1 MRGALAALLA
11 ASLVLA
17 GCSGDGSEPAG
28 SPSADPDAPE
38 VTELDAGPV
47 GVAEVDGEA
56 WTTLVRD
63 GAVRTADDLR
73 IDVGEFPLRL
83 VDTPSGVWVS
93 VIGDGTVVQIDSGTG
108 EVLQTVPIKPTGSEP
123 EGIAW
128 DGESLWVVDQ
138 AGGRVLQLD
147 GDGTKVTSYSTDTEP
162 RLVAVGESGVWVAN
176 YGGSSVTR
184 IAGGR
189 VETAKL
195 PGCTGPQGI
204 AESAGKV
211 WISCTLSGKVVVL
224 NAGTM
229 KQVGEIPDVPDADA
243 VVAGDDSVYV
253 VGQSGPTVYVVDPK
267 TAEVADT
274 VVLDDAPPT
283 SENVGAAVVGADLVV
298 THPDVRK
305 IYTVP
310 LP

>member
-1 MRGALAALLA
+1 MRALIGAAVCAV
-11 ASLVLA
+11 VLS
-17 GCSGDGSEPAG
+17 GCSGSDGPPAG
-28 SPSADPDAPE
+28 ADDDGIA

-47 GVAEVDGEA
+47 GVAEVDGRA

-63 GAVRTADDLR
+63 GAVRTADDVR

-83 VDTPSGVWVS
+83 VVTPTGVWVS

-108 EVLQTVPIKPTGSEP
+108 EVLQTVPIKPKGSEP
-123 EGIAW
+123 EGLAW

-147 GDGTKVTSYSTDTEP
+147 GDGAVLASYGTDDEP

-176 YGGSSVTR
+176 YGGSSVSR
-184 IAGGR
+184 ILDGN
-189 VETAKL
+189 VKTVPL
-195 PGCTGPQGI
+195 PGCTGPQGV
-204 AESAGKV
+204 AETAGKV

-224 NAGTM
+224 HAGTM
-229 KQVGEIPDVPDADA
+229 KQVGEVADLPDADA

-253 VGQSGPTVYVVDPK
+253 VGQSGPTVYVVDPG
-267 TAEVADT
+267 TAEVTDT
-274 VVLDDAPPT
+274 IEVDDAPPT
-283 SENVGAAVVGADLVV
+283 SENVGAAVVGTDLVI

-305 IYTVP
+305 IYTLS